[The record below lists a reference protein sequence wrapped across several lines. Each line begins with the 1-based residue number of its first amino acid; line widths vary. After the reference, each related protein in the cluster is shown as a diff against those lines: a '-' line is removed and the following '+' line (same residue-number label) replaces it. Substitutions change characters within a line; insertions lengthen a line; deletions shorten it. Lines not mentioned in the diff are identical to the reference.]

1 MHGEHRAREYPD
13 AAGRAAGD
21 CGAGDRPTV
30 RALSVDRSD
39 GEDPLRRLRQRA
51 AAAATGI
58 DDDGLVEGF
67 EGQLRQIFTN
77 LDRLLA
83 DHDVRAD
90 QIAKTTVFLV
100 DMADY
105 AAMNELYAGY
115 FGEHRPARSAIAVA
129 ELPFA
134 ARVELEAWAYLGD

>member
-1 MHGEHRAREYPD
+1 MSGLPYTPLYRAGQW
-13 AAGRAAGD
+13 ACISG
-21 CGAGDRPTV
+21 
-30 RALSVDRSD
+30 
-39 GEDPLRRLRQRA
+39 QI
-51 AAAATGI
+51 GI

-67 EGQLRQIFTN
+67 DGQLRQIFTN

-83 DHDVRAD
+83 EHDVRAD
-90 QIAKTTVFLV
+90 QIVKTTVFLV

-105 AAMNELYAGY
+105 AALNELYAGY

>member
-1 MHGEHRAREYPD
+1 MSGPPYTPLYRAGQW
-13 AAGRAAGD
+13 ACISG
-21 CGAGDRPTV
+21 
-30 RALSVDRSD
+30 
-39 GEDPLRRLRQRA
+39 QI
-51 AAAATGI
+51 GI

-83 DHDVRAD
+83 EHGVRAD
-90 QIAKTTVFLV
+90 QIVKTTVFLV

-105 AAMNELYAGY
+105 AALNELYGGY